1 MPGPGILSHA
11 FITITLSLM
20 TWQLIP
26 WPFCR
31 EKKISD
37 GLVIQ
42 TQPLPSP
49 WQRYCS
55 LLSLPVGQVAPP
67 VSCSATVNYLVLQPH
82 SLSPAPNCGPRE
94 QSTLPQPSGVPTGI
108 FHLCDPWGQHMARF
122 GKWARICLPRAE
134 AV

>member
-1 MPGPGILSHA
+1 MPGPGILSRA

-26 WPFCR
+26 WSFCR

-37 GLVIQ
+37 GSVIQ

-55 LLSLPVGQVAPP
+55 LLSLLVGQVAPP
-67 VSCSATVNYLVLQPH
+67 VSCSATVNYLALQPH
-82 SLSPAPNCGPRE
+82 SLPLPPTVVLENSPLILN
-94 QSTLPQPSGVPTGI
+94 LPELWLTFSI
-108 FHLCDPWGQHMARF
+108 SDPWGQHMARF